1 MARLWQKNY
10 SLDSLMQSFTVR
22 NDYILDRDLVLS
34 DVVSSYAHA
43 KGLEKIGILTESE
56 TALLRK
62 GLEEIAS
69 LQKEGHF
76 EIKAEDEDC
85 HTAIEGYL
93 TSCCGE
99 VGKKIHTGR
108 SRNDQVETAL
118 RVYMREGVLKI
129 GEEACIFAL
138 ELLSSAR
145 KYEMVPMPGRTHT
158 QLAMPSSLGLWFSS
172 FAAEIM
178 DEASLLLDVCRLID
192 QCPLGSAASYGVPL
206 PLDREYTSSLLG
218 FERVQKNVLYAANS
232 RGKFE
237 ALVLDACEYLTGTAC
252 KMAQDL
258 ILFTLPELGYFSL
271 PKELTTGSSIMPQ
284 KKNPD
289 GLELVR
295 SRSCMVSSAS
305 SLVKNIIRPLVSGY
319 NRDFQDTKE
328 PLMTGL
334 KTSFEIIAIMARMV
348 DGLEVHEDRLR
359 EGMRNEIFATDK
371 VFDKV
376 MAGGNF
382 RDSYRNVGLN
392 LEDVEKIDV
401 DAALRKRTSLGAPG
415 NLRLEDDLKRAD
427 ELKAVFS
434 QKLERLSAVY
444 ENLIPSVNSLLSWS
458 TTATR
463 KGTGL

>member
-34 DVVSSYAHA
+34 DTVSSYAHA

-69 LQKEGHF
+69 LQKEGRF

-232 RGKFE
+232 RGKFDSM
-237 ALVLDACEYLTGTAC
+237 LLDSCDYLCSTCA

-271 PKELTTGSSIMPQ
+271 PVQLTTGSSIMPQ

-295 SRSCMVSSAS
+295 SRSSVVSSMAFE
-305 SLVKNIIRPLVSGY
+305 VKNITRTLVSGY

-328 PLMTGL
+328 PLLTAL
-334 KTSFEIIAIMARMV
+334 RLTFDILAIMSRMV
-348 DGLEVHEDRLR
+348 SGLIVHEDRLLA
-359 EGMRNEIFATDK
+359 GFRNEIFATDK
-371 VFDKV
+371 VFEAVKEGR
-376 MAGGNF
+376 AF
-382 RDSYRNVGLN
+382 RDSYREVGLN
-392 LEDVEKIDV
+392 LDSVSAEDASQAIM
-401 DAALRKRTSLGAPG
+401 ARTSTGTSG
-415 NLRLEDDLKRAD
+415 NLRLEESL
-427 ELKAVFS
+427 EAV
-434 QKLERLSAVY
+434 
-444 ENLIPSVNSLLSWS
+444 SLLEKECSGWMDCLITVYRGLLKESVTAVSW
-458 TTATR
+458 
-463 KGTGL
+463 

>member
-76 EIKAEDEDC
+76 EINAEDEDC

-178 DEASLLLDVCRLID
+178 DEASHLLDVCRLID
-192 QCPLGSAASYGVPL
+192 
-206 PLDREYTSSLLG
+206 
-218 FERVQKNVLYAANS
+218 
-232 RGKFE
+232 
-237 ALVLDACEYLTGTAC
+237 
-252 KMAQDL
+252 
-258 ILFTLPELGYFSL
+258 
-271 PKELTTGSSIMPQ
+271 
-284 KKNPD
+284 
-289 GLELVR
+289 
-295 SRSCMVSSAS
+295 
-305 SLVKNIIRPLVSGY
+305 
-319 NRDFQDTKE
+319 
-328 PLMTGL
+328 
-334 KTSFEIIAIMARMV
+334 
-348 DGLEVHEDRLR
+348 
-359 EGMRNEIFATDK
+359 
-371 VFDKV
+371 
-376 MAGGNF
+376 
-382 RDSYRNVGLN
+382 
-392 LEDVEKIDV
+392 
-401 DAALRKRTSLGAPG
+401 
-415 NLRLEDDLKRAD
+415 
-427 ELKAVFS
+427 
-434 QKLERLSAVY
+434 
-444 ENLIPSVNSLLSWS
+444 
-458 TTATR
+458 
-463 KGTGL
+463 